1 MADKPKLAIMRQIKL
16 LGPECP
22 SGHQYCVLCIMR
34 YKAKCV
40 EVPECKQAIEQSEA
54 GIGPDVLDLR
64 ELCPDVAP
72 PELAIG
78 MAMSAQLGQVIVPLC
93 WTHAAGVNFT
103 QLQTAP
109 AGLDLSGGNG
119 RR

>member
-1 MADKPKLAIMRQIKL
+1 MADKPKLAVMRQIKL
-16 LGPECP
+16 TGPECP
-22 SGHQYCVLCIMR
+22 EGRQYCVLCIMR

-40 EVPECKQAIEQSEA
+40 EIPACKEAIELSEA
-54 GIGPDVLDLR
+54 GMGPEVLSLL
-64 ELCPDVAP
+64 ELCPDVP
-72 PELAIG
+72 LPELAIG
-78 MAMSAQLGQVIVPLC
+78 MAMSAQLGQVIVPCC

-109 AGLDLSGGNG
+109 PGLDLGGNG